1 MSDSATENKIESYAF
16 TLDGEGK
23 LLRADSAFLRL
34 CGYEIGQKPLFD
46 FAFDIKADDRV
57 ISHSLITKSGERL
70 NCISF
75 VSGGNFRMITE
86 PLCRKAD
93 SVAVA
98 SYDALTG
105 LKLRSRE
112 LIDSWLAKKQEG
124 GFAAIF
130 ADIDDFKSVNDT
142 KGHAHGDRVL
152 ARLAKLLKRTF
163 RSGDLICRYGG
174 DEFLILLDGCG
185 RENAAAKADMLVKMA
200 ADEGISLSVG
210 VACTD
215 TGEDIY
221 AVIDGADRA
230 MYKAKKGGKR
240 RAVSDTSGSDKLW
253 KDCKR

>member
-1 MSDSATENKIESYAF
+1 MSDSTTENKIESYAF

-23 LLRADSAFLRL
+23 LLRADSAFLQL

-46 FAFDIKADDRV
+46 ITFDIKAGDRV
-57 ISHSLITKSGERL
+57 ISHSLITKSGEKL

-86 PLCRKAD
+86 PLCRRAD
-93 SVAVA
+93 NSGVA

-112 LIDSWLAKKQEG
+112 LIDSWLTENQSD

-152 ARLAKLLKRTF
+152 TRLAKLLKRTF

-174 DEFLILLDGCG
+174 DEFLILLNGCG

-210 VACTD
+210 VACT
-215 TGEDIY
+215 GRCEDVY
-221 AVIDGADRA
+221 TVIDGADRA

-240 RAVSDTSGSDKLW
+240 RAVSDTSGE
-253 KDCKR
+253 